1 MSHVGRVLSGI
12 YELPAARRILPFEG
26 LRGLAVLLVF
36 FVHYRAAFLPLFQPG
51 DLTSAASHVLWSIGH
66 SGVDLFFVLS
76 GYLIYGGLVAKP
88 TGYWRYLKRRI
99 ERIYPTFLAVLAV
112 YLVLSLALPSH
123 SKLPAGVWDAGV
135 YIAQNVL
142 LLPGVFAI
150 EPIVTV
156 AWSLSYEFAFYLL
169 VPLTVWLFGLRAWS
183 GGRRA
188 VLFAGMT
195 VCACIAYMVFGRHL
209 QAVMFIA
216 GALVSEATQRPWP
229 AATVRRAERAAVFV
243 LLAAIPLLYIIE
255 IRLDVMR
262 DLFAGSSRLVQIVR
276 TGSLFIGFGL
286 LVFACLTPGTRS
298 GALFSWTPLRWL
310 GNMSYSYYL
319 IHGLTINATAMVLGY
334 VIAPPGG
341 IAAAVLYWVTIVAV
355 FAATLVT
362 STLLF
367 VAVERP
373 LSLRSKKSAKPRV
386 VEADGA
392 GLGNLRASEVA

>member
-12 YELPAARRILPFEG
+12 YELPAPRRIVPFEG

-51 DLTSAASHVLWSIGH
+51 EGTTAASHVLWSIGH
-66 SGVDLFFVLS
+66 SGVDLFFLLS
-76 GYLIYGGLVAKP
+76 GYLIYGGLIAKP
-88 TGYWRYLKRRI
+88 TGYWGYLKRRI
-99 ERIYPTFLAVLAV
+99 ERIYPTFLAVLAL
-112 YLVLSLALPSH
+112 YLMLSLALPSH
-123 SKLPAGVWDAGV
+123 SKLPGGAWDAGV
-135 YIAQNVL
+135 YIVQNVL
-142 LLPGVFAI
+142 LLPGIFAI

-156 AWSLSYEFAFYLL
+156 AWSLSYEFSFYLL
-169 VPLTVWLFGLRAWS
+169 VPLVVWLFGLRARS

-188 VLFAGMT
+188 LLFAGMT

-216 GALVSEATQRPWP
+216 GVLVFEATQRPWP
-229 AATVRRAERAAVFV
+229 VTTVRRAERAAVLV
-243 LLAAIPLLYIIE
+243 LLAAITLLYTIE
-255 IRLDVMR
+255 IRAGMMR
-262 DLFAGSSRLVQIVR
+262 DLFAGSTHLVQIVR
-276 TGSLFIGFGL
+276 TASLFIGFGL

-298 GALFSWTPLRWL
+298 GALFSWTPIRWL

-334 VIAPPGG
+334 LIDPPGG
-341 IAAAVLYWVTIVAV
+341 IAAAVLYWLTIVIA
-355 FAATLVT
+355 FAATLVS

-373 LSLRSKKSAKPRV
+373 LSLRSKSAKPRV
-386 VEADGA
+386 VEAGGA
-392 GLGNLRASEVA
+392 GLGNLQASEVA